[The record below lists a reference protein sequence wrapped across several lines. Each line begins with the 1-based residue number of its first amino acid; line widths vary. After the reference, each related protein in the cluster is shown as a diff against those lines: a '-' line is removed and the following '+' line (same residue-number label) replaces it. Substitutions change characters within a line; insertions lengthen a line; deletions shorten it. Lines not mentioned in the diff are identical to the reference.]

1 MFAFSLLLLMLFRF
15 ILKAM
20 AALSGARVWLFV
32 FAIFF
37 TLVYVAVAYIVLF
50 FSGCAVRQPVMRKK
64 KLLRHEILTCPRSI
78 NELKRIFFILSKQYI
93 SL

>member
-1 MFAFSLLLLMLFRF
+1 MLLLMLFRF

-20 AALSGARVWLFV
+20 AAPSGARVWLFV

-37 TLVYVAVAYIVLF
+37 TLVYAVAYIVLF